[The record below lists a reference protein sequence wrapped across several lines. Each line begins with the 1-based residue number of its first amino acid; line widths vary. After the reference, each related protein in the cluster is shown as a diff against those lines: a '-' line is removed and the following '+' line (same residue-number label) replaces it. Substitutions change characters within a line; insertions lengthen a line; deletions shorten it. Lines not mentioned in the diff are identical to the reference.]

1 MTGPRRWAGR
11 RVQRL
16 RAAAVAIHGTT
27 CCLCGQPIDLS
38 LSWPDPMS
46 LSVDHHRPK
55 SKGGND
61 GFSTLGP
68 PPLPTTPAGGPRAT
82 PPPRGR
88 FRTGRFS
95 TQPGRPEEP
104 PTLISPGVS
113 TKNGAKQDDSAGYG
127 PNWTGNP
134 PIWDR

>member
-38 LSWPDPMS
+38 LPWPDPMS

-61 GFSTLGP
+61 VVSNLLPAHLTCNTARGNRDTLP
-68 PPLPTTPAGGPRAT
+68 DRRPV
-82 PPPRGR
+82 
-88 FRTGRFS
+88 RTGRFS

-104 PTLISPGVS
+104 PTLVSPGVS